1 MANDTSL
8 TYSLYGKDVSASKAL
23 QNIGKEAENTG
34 GAFSKI
40 KTIAAG
46 VFAGNILQNAG
57 QDALNFAKESI
68 GAYQS
73 VGKEVINLQRYTGD
87 SAEAMSKLRFA
98 AEESGVGADTL
109 ASALGKMAKA
119 AATTAGEK
127 KFEALGI
134 SVKDSNG
141 HFKAASALFSEVANK
156 IAAMPP
162 GVEKTNAV
170 LQIFGKSG
178 MALYPLLNQGA
189 AGIAKFGAEAQKM
202 GLVLNGDALKGV
214 QANIMAQRE
223 FHASVEGLQVQ
234 LGQYLYPALTAVMK
248 GFSDIV
254 PVLTTILRPAFEAI
268 GKVVSFLVPI
278 IKDVVDYV
286 VDLGHNFEDSG
297 TKMGIFSEIGKN
309 LGLIFN
315 DVKAVFVDA
324 KTVVMDLFNGFKA
337 VGDYVAPVLGPIL
350 GVTLFLALKSIV
362 TIGAI
367 LKDTI
372 GALTFVFRGLWDV
385 IKLIGDGIKGIFS
398 AIIAGFKMEINGI
411 IDIINGAIDL
421 LDKIHVKLPSF
432 LGGAEFGI
440 NIPKIPHLADGG
452 IVSSPTLAMVG
463 EAGPEAVVPLS
474 KGGIGQ
480 GMNVTINVSG
490 SVITEKDLA
499 VKMRNELAQ
508 LMRRKG
514 APLAALGL

>member
-46 VFAGNILQNAG
+46 VFAGNVLQNAG

-68 GAYQS
+68 GAYQE

-109 ASALGKMAKA
+109 ATALKRMSQA

-134 SVKDSNG
+134 SVKDANG
-141 HFKAASALFSEVANK
+141 HFKAASDIFTEVAGK

-162 GVEKTNAV
+162 GVEKTNAII
-170 LQIFGKSG
+170 QIFGKSG
-178 MALYPLLNQGA
+178 MQLYPLLNQGA
-189 AGIAKFGAEAQKM
+189 AGIAKFGAEAQKL
-202 GLVLNGDALKGV
+202 GLVLNGDSLKGV
-214 QANIMAQRE
+214 QANVQAQRD
-223 FHASVEGLQVQ
+223 FHAAVQGLQVQ
-234 LGQYLYPALTAVMK
+234 LGQYLYPAITAVTK
-248 GFSDIV
+248 AFSEII
-254 PVLTTILRPAFEAI
+254 PIFTTILRPAFE
-268 GKVVSFLVPI
+268 
-278 IKDVVDYV
+278 
-286 VDLGHNFEDSG
+286 
-297 TKMGIFSEIGKN
+297 EIGKILLPIIGYIQN
-309 LGLIFN
+309 LAQYIIDLGTHFADTGNHMSIFKDIGK
-315 DVKAVFVDA
+315 DVGNVVKDLQDIFKNLLPVLEDIWKFVA
-324 KTVVMDLFNGFKA
+324 TYLAPVIGVALVVAFKA
-337 VGDYVAPVLGPIL
+337 VAITAGLIKDAIV
-350 GVTLFLALKSIV
+350 GVIDLMKGLVDLAKDVGVGIKDAFNFIV
-362 TIGAI
+362 S
-367 LKDTI
+367 
-372 GALTFVFRGLWDV
+372 
-385 IKLIGDGIKGIFS
+385 GIKGYID
-398 AIIAGFKMEINGI
+398 GI
-411 IDIINGAIDL
+411 ITIINAVIDL
-421 LDKIHVKLPSF
+421 VDKIHFKVPDWVPVF
-432 LGGAEFGI
+432 GGKEFGI
-440 NIPKIPHLADGG
+440 SIPKIPMLADGG
-452 IVSSPTLAMVG
+452 IVNSPTLAMVG

-480 GMNVTINVSG
+480 GMNVTVNVSG

-514 APLAALGL
+514 APLATLGL

>member
-214 QANIMAQRE
+214 QANVMAQRE
-223 FHASVEGLQVQ
+223 FHAAVQGLQVQ
-234 LGQYLYPALTAVMK
+234 LGQYLYPAITAITK
-248 GFSDIV
+248 AFSEII
-254 PVLTTILRPAFEAI
+254 PIITTILRPAFEEI
-268 GKVVSFLVPI
+268 GKVLGPVIGYIQDFAKYIIDLGTHFAETGNHMSLFKDIGKDVGDVVKDLQDVFKVLLPVLEDIWKFVATYLAPVIGVVLVVAFKAVAIAAGI
-278 IKDVVDYV
+278 IKDVIVAIIDV
-286 VDLGHNFEDSG
+286 MKFLVNVAKDVG
-297 TKMGIFSEIGKN
+297 TGIK
-309 LGLIFN
+309 
-315 DVKAVFVDA
+315 DVFQ
-324 KTVVMDLFNGFKA
+324 FI
-337 VGDYVAPVLGPIL
+337 VG
-350 GVTLFLALKSIV
+350 
-362 TIGAI
+362 
-367 LKDTI
+367 
-372 GALTFVFRGLWDV
+372 
-385 IKLIGDGIKGIFS
+385 GIKGYID
-398 AIIAGFKMEINGI
+398 GI
-411 IDIINGAIDL
+411 ITIINAVIDL
-421 LDKIHVKLPSF
+421 VDKIHFKIPDWVPL
-432 LGGAEFGI
+432 LGGKEFGI
-440 NIPKIPHLADGG
+440 NIPKIPMLAEGG
-452 IVSSPTLAMVG
+452 IVNSPTLAMVG

-514 APLAALGL
+514 ASLAPLGL